1 MPLSE
6 QVFTYQ
12 PQVESIAGLRYD
24 ISSFA
29 AFKSEYRYSAS
40 HLAQGG
46 HPAMP
51 AVSGLFFQTAFTF

>member
-1 MPLSE
+1 
-6 QVFTYQ
+6 
-12 PQVESIAGLRYD
+12 VESIAGLRYD

>member
-12 PQVESIAGLRYD
+12 PQMESIVGVRYD

-29 AFKSEYRYSAS
+29 AFKLEYRFLNS
-40 HLAQGG
+40 QPPRPG
-46 HPAMP
+46 HPAEP
-51 AVSGLFFQTAFTF
+51 AVNGLFFQTAFTF

>member
-12 PQVESIAGLRYD
+12 PQVESLVGLRYD

-40 HLAQGG
+40 HPVLGG
-46 HPAMP
+46 HPTMP
-51 AVSGLFFQTAFTF
+51 TVNGLFFQTAFTF